1 MFEVSVNGK
10 LKLEDAIVFLDKDGV
25 TLTYNDRRIP
35 SIGERYNSELK
46 FYSEDEFI
54 LKKCLEW
61 IKKAK
66 VERDG
71 FNKFFALWV
80 SYNAFYNLYARKKE
94 ESIRN
99 CVRYRYRNAR
109 ELCKIIETQNLLD
122 LEERKTLIQK
132 CLLRIRELL
141 NETYHVYLGTD
152 RNRRDVKRDLEERI
166 KEFEKDNNNET
177 IVKETFETLLKFLY
191 GIRNNLFHGEKR
203 LSDARQNELLNYAYE
218 ILLPILSLMLI
229 KYCLTSLDANNRQIW
244 SSG

>member
-54 LKKCLEW
+54 LKKCIEW

-66 VERDG
+66 AERDG

-80 SYNAFYNLYARKKE
+80 SYNAFYNLYYRKIHGSLE
-94 ESIRN
+94 D
-99 CVRYRYRNAR
+99 VR
-109 ELCKIIETQNLLD
+109 ELDKILETKNLLK
-122 LEERKTLIQK
+122 LEEIRAILQERLQK
-132 CLLRIRELL
+132 IKEIL
-141 NETYHVYLGTD
+141 NETYYVYLGTS

-177 IVKETFETLLKFLY
+177 IVEKTFETLLKFLY

-218 ILLPILSLMLI
+218 ILLPILSSMLI